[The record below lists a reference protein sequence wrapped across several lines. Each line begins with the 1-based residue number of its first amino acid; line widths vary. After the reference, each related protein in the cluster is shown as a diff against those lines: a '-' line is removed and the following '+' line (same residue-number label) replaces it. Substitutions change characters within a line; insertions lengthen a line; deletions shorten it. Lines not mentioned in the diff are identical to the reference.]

1 MSDFEFAKDKV
12 LMGVER
18 RSLVISLEERRNT
31 AFHEAGHAFVARKI
45 PGTDPIHKVTIIP
58 RGRAL
63 GVTQQLP
70 LDDRHTYEKDFL
82 LAQIAVLMG
91 GRAAEEIFLEHMTTG
106 AGNDISRAT
115 ELARKMV
122 CEWGMS
128 ESLGPLTFGQKEEQ
142 IFLGK
147 ELTRHRDY
155 SERTA
160 IMIDDEIRGLVTT
173 NYERA
178 HKIIMDHEQT
188 VRKIAEALLERETLN
203 AAQIETIIEGKDLP
217 KLESPPDQPPTE
229 PQNPAEATVEASSK
243 AVLENPP
250 ATPNPEKA

>member
-1 MSDFEFAKDKV
+1 
-12 LMGVER
+12 
-18 RSLVISLEERRNT
+18 
-31 AFHEAGHAFVARKI
+31 
-45 PGTDPIHKVTIIP
+45 
-58 RGRAL
+58 
-63 GVTQQLP
+63 
-70 LDDRHTYEKDFL
+70 
-82 LAQIAVLMG
+82 
-91 GRAAEEIFLEHMTTG
+91 
-106 AGNDISRAT
+106 
-115 ELARKMV
+115 
-122 CEWGMS
+122 MS

-203 AAQIETIIEGKDLP
+203 AVQIETIIEGKDLP

-229 PQNPAEATVEASSK
+229 PQNPVEATVEASSN